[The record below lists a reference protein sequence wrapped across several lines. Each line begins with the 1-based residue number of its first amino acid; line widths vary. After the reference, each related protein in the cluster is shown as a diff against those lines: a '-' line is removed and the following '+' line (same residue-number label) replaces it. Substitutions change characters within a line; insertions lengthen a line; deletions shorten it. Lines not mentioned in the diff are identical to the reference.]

1 MENVIKSATK
11 VWNTTHLIQ
20 SGPKS
25 PVSWTES
32 RISLLPL
39 FIPLSFNS
47 IQFSSDSFIGI
58 SLSFYFSVLTT
69 HLNTDDLTGINGIQI
84 QPLFSLSNKCL
95 GGRWSQCPWRV
106 TRQKKKQEFIATLFY
121 SGTVCNHK
129 FFISSILQRMV
140 CLHKYIRQGTS
151 ISFNSQFVSA
161 QQMPMAD
168 LIGLFNMQLRR
179 HNARCRE
186 QRRSDWTLRTAD
198 ALFLSHAP

>member
-1 MENVIKSATK
+1 MLQKLAK
-11 VWNTTHLIQ
+11 VQLHGQRAESLYRRC
-20 SGPKS
+20 SSLSRSLS
-25 PVSWTES
+25 P
-32 RISLLPL
+32 
-39 FIPLSFNS
+39 F
-47 IQFSSDSFIGI
+47 I
-58 SLSFYFSVLTT
+58 SLSYPL
-69 HLNTDDLTGINGIQI
+69 IWIQMI
-84 QPLFSLSNKCL
+84 WQASMEFRSSHCFLWVTNVSWEVKSMPLEGHAAKN
-95 GGRWSQCPWRV
+95 
-106 TRQKKKQEFIATLFY
+106 QEFIATLFC

-129 FFISSILQRMV
+129 FFISRILQRMV

>member
-1 MENVIKSATK
+1 MIDRHQ
-11 VWNTTHLIQ
+11 WNSRSSHCFLWVTN
-20 SGPKS
+20 
-25 PVSWTES
+25 VSWEVKS
-32 RISLLPL
+32 MPL
-39 FIPLSFNS
+39 E
-47 IQFSSDSFIGI
+47 G
-58 SLSFYFSVLTT
+58 
-69 HLNTDDLTGINGIQI
+69 HAA
-84 QPLFSLSNKCL
+84 
-95 GGRWSQCPWRV
+95 
-106 TRQKKKQEFIATLFY
+106 KKQEFIATLFC

-129 FFISSILQRMV
+129 FFISRILQRMV

-198 ALFLSHAP
+198 AYSCRTHPNETPLIARTRRARSRQSERLLWPSAVEFSSYG